1 MIELL
6 EQMNMWHWLAFGLG
20 LLLLE
25 LLGTAGYLLWVGLSA
40 MIVGVCLS
48 LLPISWQLQWIAFA
62 SFSLVATWLWW
73 RYQFNKDQQDDESSL
88 LNKRD
93 LQMIGKTARLEDA
106 VQQGKCRIKIGDTTW
121 TAETE
126 RDLEANTLVKV
137 VKVTGIVLTIEP
149 V

>member
-6 EQMNMWHWLAFGLG
+6 EQMNLWHWLAFGLG

-48 LLPISWQLQWIAFA
+48 LIPMSWQLQWIAFA
-62 SFSLVATWLWW
+62 SFSLMATWLWW
-73 RYQFNKDQQDDESSL
+73 RYQHNKDRQDDESSL

-93 LQMIGKTARLEDA
+93 LQMIGKTARIEEA
-106 VQQGKCRIKIGDTTW
+106 VLQGKCRVKIGDTTW
-121 TAETE
+121 TAETNK
-126 RDLEANTLVKV
+126 DLEANTLVKV

>member
-6 EQMNMWHWLAFGLG
+6 EQMNLWHWLAFGLG

-40 MIVGVCLS
+40 MLVGLCVS
-48 LLPISWQLQWIAFA
+48 FLPIGWQLQWIAFA
-62 SFSLVATWLWW
+62 SFSLMTTWLWW
-73 RYQFNKDQQDDESSL
+73 RYQHNKDQVDDESSL

-93 LQMIGKTARLEDA
+93 LQMIGKTARIDEA

-121 TAETE
+121 TAETNK
-126 RDLEANTLVKV
+126 DLEANTLVKV

>member
-40 MIVGVCLS
+40 MLVGVCLS

-73 RYQFNKDQQDDESSL
+73 RYQFSKDQQDDESSL

-106 VQQGKCRIKIGDTTW
+106 VQQGTCRIKIGDTTW